1 MKLVSLT
8 CTHCGAKLPP
18 QKEAGNYTCSY
29 CGTSFAAKEPTP
41 PKPPKEKSSKSKPAP
56 STNAPEAKSGLR
68 LSMLFSMLGSLLPL
82 AIIGYVV
89 YRVNGPMLKGNV
101 NGLRLGSPLRAI
113 WDRVGGPPVPVQIG
127 GHEAV
132 LGRMRLNDDQLFIV
146 ATESAT
152 GNPLWKVGPLG
163 TYGEAYQN
171 AFFATTEKH
180 IVASDGRGSLHVHDL
195 LTGKELKQIPLRD
208 RATNL
213 CSVSQN
219 SVAVAVLDRHHVI
232 LDTDSLSL
240 RESPLPSGC
249 NSHRRSYL
257 EDRGPHAKKP
267 SVRGFEMHDAHVEG
281 DIGVAAAVKTP
292 GTPTPYAI
300 GFVPGTREV
309 RWQELLPTV
318 DPLSVRASERDALVG
333 GRYFAV
339 YGVGSNSA
347 GWHLTAL
354 DGKSGSRLF
363 DVELRPVFAVDSIEG
378 LVATAGFVYVNR
390 TSSLEI
396 FEAATGKLITTVG
409 NETYR

>member
-29 CGTSFAAKEPTP
+29 CGTSFAAPETP
-41 PKPPKEKSSKSKPAP
+41 RPRPPREKPPKSAP
-56 STNAPEAKSGLR
+56 PQVATVAKSGLR
-68 LSMLFSMLGSLLPL
+68 LGALFSIFGSILPI
-82 AIIGYVV
+82 AIIGFVV
-89 YRVNGPMLKGNV
+89 YRMNAPMLKGNV

-113 WDRVGGPPVPVQIG
+113 WDRVGGPPVPVQISG
-127 GHEAV
+127 REAV

-146 ATESAT
+146 ATDSAT

-163 TYGEAYQN
+163 TYGDSYQN
-171 AFFATTEKH
+171 AHFATTEKH
-180 IVASDGRGSLHVHDL
+180 IVASDGRGTLRVHDL
-195 LTGKELKQIPLRD
+195 TTGNEVKKISLRD

-213 CSVSQN
+213 CTVSPN
-219 SVAVAVLDRHHVI
+219 RVAVAVLDRHHVT
-232 LDTDSLSL
+232 LDTESLSL
-240 RESPLPSGC
+240 SEAPLPPGC
-249 NSHRRSYL
+249 NSHRRGYL

-267 SVRGFEMHDAHVEG
+267 SLRGFEVHDAHVEG
-281 DIGVAAAVKTP
+281 DIGVAAAVKAP

-300 GFVPGTREV
+300 GFTPGTREV

-318 DPLSVRASERDALVG
+318 DPLSVRASERDALSS
-333 GRYFAV
+333 GRYFAI
-339 YGVGSNSA
+339 YGVGSGGA

-354 DGKSGSRLF
+354 DGKTGSRLF
-363 DVELRPVFAVDSIEG
+363 DVELRPVFAVDSIEA
-378 LVATAGFVYVNR
+378 LVATPGFVYVNR